1 MELLLNELG
10 LKLMD
15 KDLAF
20 MKELRAAEFRF
31 VTINIRELNI
41 ENN

>member
-10 LKLMD
+10 LKIMD
-15 KDLAF
+15 DHLLF
-20 MKELRAAEFRF
+20 LKELKTAETRF
-31 VTINIRELNI
+31 VSVNIRELNL